1 MVSFVSTHTVSK
13 LAHDAGVSVSVVRD
27 YVLRGSLRPAGHTH
41 GGYGLYNAQAL
52 ERLRFER
59 ALFEAG
65 IGLGEL
71 VRFCHALDS
80 QASDAGD
87 CLAHLRALVAAR
99 LESLAVLDRQRAGMV
114 ATTRRREAEPHHE
127 SA

>member
-1 MVSFVSTHTVSK
+1 MSTYTVSK
-13 LAHDAGVSVSVVRD
+13 LAEEAGVSVSVVRD
-27 YVLRGSLRPAGHTH
+27 YVLRGLLRPAGHTD
-41 GGYGLYNAQAL
+41 GGYGLYDAQAL
-52 ERLRFER
+52 VRLRFVR

-71 VRFCHALDS
+71 VRLCHALDG
-80 QASDAGD
+80 QAGDAGD

-99 LESLAVLDRQRAGMV
+99 LESLAMLDRQLAGMV
-114 ATTRRREAEPHHE
+114 AATRRREAEQHHE